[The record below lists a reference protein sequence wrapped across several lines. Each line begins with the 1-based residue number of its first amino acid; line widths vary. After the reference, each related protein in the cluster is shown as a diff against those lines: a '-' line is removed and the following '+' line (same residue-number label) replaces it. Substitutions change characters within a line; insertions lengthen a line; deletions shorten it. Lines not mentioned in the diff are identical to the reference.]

1 MPGTLSCA
9 HLCSPV
15 CRNLARFFPQTEM
28 LAGFNMK
35 HLTPVR
41 DTRIVL
47 LCNVNVLVVLLTLR
61 GVTSEASVLRVLIVI
76 K

>member
-1 MPGTLSCA
+1 
-9 HLCSPV
+9 
-15 CRNLARFFPQTEM
+15 
-28 LAGFNMK
+28 MK